1 MELQEDKSM
10 DYSCPD
16 DDDLPRLLVVVAG
29 PHCRPIV
36 LFLCLDKD
44 LPRLLQLFLRY
55 IMMDSIIFHLFS
67 SALHWIVIGFCRP
80 EAHLIVIYVCN
91 IATTTVSI
99 MHCSSW
105 CTDNC
110 TFQKNGF
117 IFNVMHKEMQLLW
130 MWSWS
135 GDGERARERWF
146 SFILLLVT
154 VILVQILLSC
164 SMADYAD
171 KVHFHGFLLRFT

>member
-10 DYSCPD
+10 DYSCP

-67 SALHWIVIGFCRP
+67 SALH
-80 EAHLIVIYVCN
+80 
-91 IATTTVSI
+91 
-99 MHCSSW
+99 
-105 CTDNC
+105 
-110 TFQKNGF
+110 
-117 IFNVMHKEMQLLW
+117 
-130 MWSWS
+130 
-135 GDGERARERWF
+135 
-146 SFILLLVT
+146 
-154 VILVQILLSC
+154 
-164 SMADYAD
+164 
-171 KVHFHGFLLRFT
+171 